1 MTIGQKVRVRK
12 EGLRRLQR
20 ASLSL
25 DAAQEKVEREVKR
38 LLNRKKSIPEAAD
51 MERVLALIA
60 QTSGALDAMSSI
72 ARDNLN
78 SYGQ

>member
-38 LLNRKKSIPEAAD
+38 LLNRKKAIPEAAD
-51 MERVLALIA
+51 MERVLSLIA
-60 QTSGALDAMSSI
+60 QVSGALDAIASI

-78 SYGQ
+78 AYSA